1 MLGLILAYSV
11 MNVCKLLGGRV
22 GVDCGP
28 TYLSGSPVPLVFPS
42 AQEQFVAAVALII
55 SSGI

>member
-11 MNVCKLLGGRV
+11 INLYKLLGDRV
-22 GVDCGP
+22 CGDCGP
-28 TYLSGSPVPLVFPS
+28 ICLSGSPFPLVFPS